1 MSKTRKLLSALLA
14 VSALTVIAPGYA
26 ETPTQEGHPNVAQ
39 MMYSDAS
46 DKLQVLVDTITSPV
60 VNPKELAC
68 LARNIFFEAAN
79 EPEEGKVAVGLVTL
93 NRSQDSRFA
102 HSVCGVVD
110 QKLVRNVPKDIVI
123 EKRSFW
129 TGTQTETRTMVSKRV
144 ICQFSWVCQS
154 VRSPKGEDERWVE
167 SQQIARA
174 LLANDPAYADYRR
187 KYSNALYFHA
197 TAIRPVWA
205 HTKEYI
211 GRIGGHRFYEEKSVN
226 SSF

>member
-1 MSKTRKLLSALLA
+1 MSITRNLLALVA
-14 VSALTVIAPGYA
+14 VSALTVMTPGYA
-26 ETPTQEGHPNVAQ
+26 EIPTQEGQPNVAQ

-46 DKLQVLVDTITSPV
+46 DKLQVIVDTITNPV

-110 QKLVRNVPKDIVI
+110 QKLVRNVPKDVII

-129 TGTQTETRTMVSKRV
+129 NGTERETRTVISKQV
-144 ICQFSWVCQS
+144 ICQFSWVCQGA
-154 VRSPKGEDERWVE
+154 RTPKGEDKRWVE
-167 SQQIARA
+167 SQQIARS
-174 LLANDPAYADYRR
+174 LLSSNDAYSDYRN

-197 TAIRPVWA
+197 TGIRPVWA
-205 HTKEYI
+205 NTKAYI